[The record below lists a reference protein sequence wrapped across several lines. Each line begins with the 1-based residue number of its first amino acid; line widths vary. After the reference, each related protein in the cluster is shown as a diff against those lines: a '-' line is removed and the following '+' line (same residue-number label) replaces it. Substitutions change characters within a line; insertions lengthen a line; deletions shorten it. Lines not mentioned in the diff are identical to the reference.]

1 MVWKAEEKAYHPD
14 ESFPKPLGAAR
25 LGDQWAPPRY
35 KKSLCCL
42 LCLTLPHAR
51 HTCPNLNFKWKM
63 RRQRRVRVASIM
75 GLSCTYHVHMG
86 YEDPNALAAGLVTFY
101 LGSLALQMLCGGI
114 ACWLPICLSHQCPVH
129 FRVSTLAS
137 TWPPSATLRKLSL
150 TQML

>member
-51 HTCPNLNFKWKM
+51 HTCPNLSFKWKM

-75 GLSCTYHVHMG
+75 GLSCTYHAQEMRMLL
-86 YEDPNALAAGLVTFY
+86 PRTAQQPQPLSQAL
-101 LGSLALQMLCGGI
+101 
-114 ACWLPICLSHQCPVH
+114 P
-129 FRVSTLAS
+129 
-137 TWPPSATLRKLSL
+137 
-150 TQML
+150 